1 MASTS
6 YISGLASGLD
16 WQSLI
21 TQLVAVE
28 KKPITLLETNKT
40 ALSNKKSTWNELNT
54 NLLSLKAAAGSL
66 SSLTDFNLFT
76 PSATIA
82 GTSSKVEDLL
92 SFAVGSNASEGSYD
106 ITINNLAK
114 AQKLRSTTFSST
126 SAALGISGDVTI
138 NNRVLSIAATDS
150 LANIQDKINALNSG
164 ENAAGVTA
172 SIITVSPGDYRLT
185 LTSKTTGSSGI
196 SIDNG
201 SGTDILTTQLGLTQI
216 TAGQDA
222 EIILDGVPITRT
234 TNQISDVIS
243 GVTLNLVGTD
253 ERATVTLNVGRD
265 TDGIKKKIQDFVDS
279 YNKVMS
285 YIATQNTAPASGS
298 TAKPL
303 FGDSSLQT
311 IKSTLRSTILSEVS
325 GLDSNLDHL
334 SLIGINIDK
343 TGQLSIDDD
352 TLDGYLKSN
361 FEDVVNLFAAQGAS
375 SSSDLTYIT
384 SGEHAVEG
392 DYVVEISQAAT
403 RASTVGSGF
412 SGTLSNDAT
421 LTLTGSG
428 GTAQSISLS
437 AGSDM
442 TAIVNA
448 INAGNTLGITAE
460 NDGNQLRLSSNSYGS
475 SGNFTL
481 SVTGAV
487 SAELLG
493 VTSSTGTGLDVIG
506 TITKQGSTDPM
517 TMTGKG
523 QTLTGDDGQDAAG
536 LVVSYTGTID
546 IATLDFT
553 FIKGIGEK
561 LDQALYSMSDSLSGY
576 VTAKQKSLQT
586 QMDNIDKKIT
596 NMEARL
602 TKYQEALT
610 ARFAVMEA
618 MLSKLQSQQSW
629 LTSQIDALTSK
640 SG

>member
-1 MASTS
+1 
-6 YISGLASGLD
+6 
-16 WQSLI
+16 
-21 TQLVAVE
+21 
-28 KKPITLLETNKT
+28 LLETNKT

>member
-1 MASTS
+1 
-6 YISGLASGLD
+6 LD

-21 TQLVAVE
+21 TQLVAVD

-54 NLLSLKAAAGSL
+54 NLLSLKTAASSL
-66 SSLTDFNLFT
+66 SSLIDFDLFT
-76 PSATIA
+76 PSASIV

-106 ITINNLAK
+106 ITVNNLAK

-138 NNRVLSIAATDS
+138 NNRELSIAATDS

-164 ENAAGVTA
+164 ENSAGVTA
-172 SIITVSPGDYRLT
+172 SIINVSTGDYRLT
-185 LTSKTTGSSGI
+185 LTSKTTGSTGI

-201 SGTDILTTQLGLTQI
+201 SGTDILTTQLGMTQI
-216 TAGQDA
+216 TAGEDA

-253 ERATVTLNVGRD
+253 EGATVTLNVGRD

-343 TGQLSIDDD
+343 TGQLSIDDH

-392 DYVVEISQAAT
+392 DYVVNISHAAT

-412 SGTLSNDAT
+412 DGTLDLEAT

-428 GTAQSISLS
+428 GTVESITLS
-437 AGSDM
+437 AGSSITD
-442 TAIVNA
+442 IVNA
-448 INAGNTLGITAE
+448 INSGNTLGIIAE
-460 NDGNQLRLSSNSYGS
+460 KDSSGQLKLSSEAYGS

-481 SVTGAV
+481 SGI
-487 SAELLG
+487 SEELG
-493 VTSSTGTGLDVIG
+493 ITDNTYSGLDVVG
-506 TITKQGSTDPM
+506 TIRKQGTTDEM

-523 QTLTGDDGQDAAG
+523 QILTGADGQDVEG
-536 LVVSYTGTID
+536 LVIQYTGTSD
-546 IATLDFT
+546 TAALNFT
-553 FIKGIGEK
+553 FTKGIGEK
-561 LDQALYSMSDSLSGY
+561 LDQALYTMTDSIDGY
-576 VTAKQKSLQT
+576 VADKQESLQA
-586 QMDNIDKKIT
+586 QMDKIDKKISDK
-596 NMEARL
+596 EASL
-602 TKYQEALT
+602 TRYQEALT

-629 LTSQIDALTSK
+629 LTSQIDALTSN